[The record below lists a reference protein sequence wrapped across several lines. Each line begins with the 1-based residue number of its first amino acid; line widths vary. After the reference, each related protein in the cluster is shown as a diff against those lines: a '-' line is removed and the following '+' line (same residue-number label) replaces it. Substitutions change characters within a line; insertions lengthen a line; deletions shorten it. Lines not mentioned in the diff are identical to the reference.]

1 MPVEEL
7 ADHQPPARLQHPRR
21 RAEHPGR
28 LRHLPERGHQVDG
41 VEHAVV
47 EGQLPRV
54 RAVRHDRCRRVP
66 ARRVPA
72 RLHLLLHPAHHVVEH
87 LLLHVH
93 DVQAPVRTELR
104 RDVQRLQTGARTEF
118 QHPFTRPRTE
128 HRVQI
133 GQPQEGQLQIQQAT
147 L

>member
-1 MPVEEL
+1 
-7 ADHQPPARLQHPRR
+7 
-21 RAEHPGR
+21 
-28 LRHLPERGHQVDG
+28 
-41 VEHAVV
+41 
-47 EGQLPRV
+47 
-54 RAVRHDRCRRVP
+54 
-66 ARRVPA
+66 
-72 RLHLLLHPAHHVVEH
+72 VVEH

-118 QHPFTRPRTE
+118 QHPFTRARTE